1 MLPMKRLLYT
11 ESSGE
16 SETEEIA
23 REFASILRPGDLV
36 ALYGPLGSGKTTFV
50 RGLAMALRCRQP
62 VRSPTFNLVNEYMGD
77 IPLYHIDFYRLEC
90 DAEITDL
97 GWTDY
102 LNSDGVVAIEWAER
116 VESMLPENRFEVRL
130 TFASDD
136 GRMIEVSAVG
146 SPGNR

>member
-1 MLPMKRLLYT
+1 MLPMKRMLYT
-11 ESSGE
+11 ESSSE

-23 REFASILRPGDLV
+23 REFASIVRPGDLI
-36 ALYGPLGSGKTTFV
+36 ALYGPLGSGKTTFI

-77 IPLYHIDFYRLEC
+77 IPLYHIDFYRLES
-90 DAEITDL
+90 DAEIIDL

-130 TFASDD
+130 IFAGDD
-136 GRMIEVSAVG
+136 GRIIEVSAVG